1 MELTYDYANYLFKY
15 DPKTGNLYR
24 RVKGT
29 EEFRSKP
36 AGTKTKTG
44 YIQIGVNGKL
54 YLAHRIIMLLVN
66 KNLSDDYQV
75 DHIDH
80 NRLNNKLNNLRV
92 VSQSGNMRNSGVR
105 SDSSTGV
112 TGVVYLEGARK
123 YRANIFVRGK
133 RIHIGLYQ
141 TLEEAATARK
151 EADVK
156 YGYHKNHGS

>member
-1 MELTYDYANYLFKY
+1 MSLTYDYANYLFKY
-15 DPKTGNLYR
+15 DPETGNLYR

-44 YIQIGVNGKL
+44 YIQIYVDGKL

-66 KNLSDDYQV
+66 KSLSDDCQV

-92 VSQSGNMRNSGVR
+92 VSQSGNMRNSGRR
-105 SDSSTGV
+105 SDNSTGV
-112 TGVVYLEGARK
+112 TGVVYHKPARK
-123 YRANIFVRGK
+123 YMANIFIGGK
-133 RIHIGLYQ
+133 RMYLGLFN
-141 TLEEAATARK
+141 TLEEATDAR
-151 EADVK
+151 ARANLK
-156 YGYHKNHGS
+156 YGYHENHGI